1 LAASV
6 TIEARVLSLVGD
18 VLGLLDLG
26 EFRAGLLDALPRAVP
41 ADWVS
46 LNEVGPDP
54 QTTLALVEPPAPR
67 RLHDVFALHA
77 HENPILRW
85 YQETGD
91 GRAIRFSDVI
101 AQKDLHALDLYRKLY
116 REMNVE
122 YQIAF
127 TLPSTA
133 ERLLAIALS
142 RGQDDFTDQERD
154 LLNLAR
160 PHLIQGYR
168 NALLYSSQRDS
179 GPRGTPT
186 DQIQSLQALGLT
198 TREAQVLR
206 LASMGRS
213 DRDIAPEL
221 QISYRTV
228 QKHLQNCYRKL
239 GVGDRS
245 EAAGIAWLSM
255 DPPA

>member
-1 LAASV
+1 V
-6 TIEARVLSLVGD
+6 TLEARVLSLVGD
-18 VLGLLDLG
+18 VLGLLDIG
-26 EFRAGLLDALPRAVP
+26 EFRAGLLEALPRAVP

-54 QTTLALVEPPAPR
+54 QTTLALVVPSAPR

-85 YQETGD
+85 YQRTGD

-101 AQKDLHALDLYRKLY
+101 TQEDLHALDLYRKLY

-122 YQIAF
+122 HQIAF

-133 ERLLAIALS
+133 KRLLAIALS

-168 NALLYSSQRDS
+168 NALLYSGQGGP
-179 GPRGTPT
+179 GPRRTPS
-186 DQIQSLQALGLT
+186 DQAQIQCLQTLGLT

-206 LASMGRS
+206 LASRGRS

-245 EAAGIAWLSM
+245 AAAGVAWLSM
-255 DPPA
+255 DTPA